1 MVDIE
6 TWNKLDDAA
15 RAEFRSLL
23 ESFQRSLQEHGVLDG
38 QDLAADWTVQLVD
51 GVWIISNGEKALEGV
66 NSPRREVIEALYR
79 DGVQNLNR

>member
-1 MVDIE
+1 MVDTE

-15 RAEFRSLL
+15 RLEFRSLFD
-23 ESFQRSLQEHGVLDG
+23 SFQRSLQKHGVWDG

-51 GVWIISNGEKALEGV
+51 GVWVISNGDKALEGV

>member
-1 MVDIE
+1 MVDTE

-15 RAEFRSLL
+15 RAEFHLL
-23 ESFQRSLQEHGVLDG
+23 LKSFQRSLREHGVLDG
-38 QDLAADWTVQLVD
+38 QDLAKDWTVQLVD
-51 GVWIISNGEKALEGV
+51 GVWVISNGEKAPEGV

>member
-15 RAEFRSLL
+15 QTELRSLL
-23 ESFQRSLQEHGVLDG
+23 ESFQRLLQEHGVLDG
-38 QDLAADWTVQLVD
+38 QDLATDWSVQLD
-51 GVWIISNGEKALEGV
+51 EGVWVISNGEKALEGV

>member
-1 MVDIE
+1 MVDTE

-23 ESFQRSLQEHGVLDG
+23 ESFQRSLQERGVLDG
-38 QDLAADWTVQLVD
+38 QDLAADWTVQLFD
-51 GVWIISNGEKALEGV
+51 GVWVISNAEKALEGV